1 MKQNNDHL
9 TQLQELRQGK
19 ELDPG
24 ELKTLFKLY
33 NSSEGNVQV
42 SDLLDKEWAEYTE
55 DQPFD
60 IDSPKLLAKIKRSLG
75 LQLSPQ
81 TKINK
86 LLPWFSGAAAA
97 IVISIL
103 VSAGSFYD
111 IRLKNANVVYL
122 QEITAP
128 EH

>member
-81 TKINK
+81 TK
-86 LLPWFSGAAAA
+86 
-97 IVISIL
+97 
-103 VSAGSFYD
+103 
-111 IRLKNANVVYL
+111 
-122 QEITAP
+122 
-128 EH
+128 